1 MTSRGGHS
9 AILLPN
15 GDVLMVGGYGTPGYP
30 DLAPAEIYNPIS
42 GTFSA
47 AGAYVGRGGCDFCAP
62 ATLLAD
68 GTVLFPGHYPAQ
80 IYDPVTNTFSVAG
93 MMISDH
99 STAALLLS
107 GKVLFAGGDNGRSTS
122 AELYDPVK
130 GYVHFHR
137 EHGVVE
143 GLAYPQ
149 PVTQRHGLDHRR

>member
-1 MTSRGGHS
+1 MS
-9 AILLPN
+9 
-15 GDVLMVGGYGTPGYP
+15 
-30 DLAPAEIYNPIS
+30 
-42 GTFSA
+42 
-47 AGAYVGRGGCDFCAP
+47 GRGGCDFCAP

-68 GTVLFPGHYPAQ
+68 GTVLFPGQYPAQ

-99 STAALLLS
+99 STAAVLLN
-107 GKVLFAGGDNGRSTS
+107 GKVLFAGGDYGRSSS
-122 AELYDPVK
+122 AELYDPVR
-130 GYVHFHR
+130 GHVHFHR